1 MPSPPRL
8 LRGKEEPFMNKL
20 ATLGILVLLAACA
33 GDPPPDRPATSS
45 SADTNSPRTAG
56 IGRNGGIDHNNRSG
70 NHTDAQRAQLQSE
83 LGGGAGGAGDRVFF
97 LTDRSELTPEAQQI
111 LGRQAAFMRQ
121 YPNLTF
127 TIEGHAD
134 ERGTR
139 EYNLALGDRRAST
152 VRKFLVSS
160 GIAENRMRTVSYG
173 KEKPVVAISND
184 QGWAQNRRA
193 VTVID

>member
-1 MPSPPRL
+1 M
-8 LRGKEEPFMNKL
+8 KKI
-20 ATLGILVLLAACA
+20 ATLAILVLLAACA
-33 GDPPPDRPATSS
+33 GEPPPDRPAASS
-45 SADTNSPRTAG
+45 LDTNSSRG
-56 IGRNGGIDHNNRSG
+56 GGIDRTGGIDRNVRSG
-70 NHTDAQRAQLQSE
+70 SLTDAQRSQLQNE
-83 LGGGAGGAGDRVFF
+83 LSGGAGGAGDRVLF
-97 LTDRSELTPEAQQI
+97 LTDRSDLTPEAQQI

-160 GIAENRMRTVSYG
+160 GIPENRMRTVSYG
-173 KEKPVVAISND
+173 KERPAVAISNP